1 MNPCVRR
8 FTVVALKGQLEPGK
22 EVGEGKRCVEV
33 DVVSV
38 VEAVLV
44 TLEVREPTKLPPRI
58 AVVIASVKLEPNG
71 AAVGQEVELVEDGAL
86 VPLGEAGVGQHR
98 SLPFANSSDPRIG
111 VCKAVRNYSR
121 GSGKFLE

>member
-1 MNPCVRR
+1 M
-8 FTVVALKGQLEPGK
+8 
-22 EVGEGKRCVEV
+22 

-44 TLEVREPTKLPPRI
+44 TLEVGEPAKLPPRI
-58 AVVIASVKLEPNG
+58 AVIIITPVKLEPNG
-71 AAVGQEVELVEDGAL
+71 PAVGEEVQLVEDGAL

-98 SLPFANSSDPRIG
+98 SLPFANSSDPRIS